1 MDYKKIYE
9 AWLVNPY
16 FDEETKKE
24 LLSIENN
31 EKEINKKYCDCSI
44 YRKYILWIYGK

>member
-1 MDYKKIYE
+1 MAYIAEYKE
-9 AWLVNPY
+9 WLENSY

-31 EKEINKKYCDCSI
+31 EK
-44 YRKYILWIYGK
+44 

>member
-16 FDEETKKE
+16 FDEETKAAVSYTH
-24 LLSIENN
+24 LTLPTTS
-31 EKEINKKYCDCSI
+31 
-44 YRKYILWIYGK
+44 RV